1 MRLRVVGLIVA
12 LALGILATPLA
23 ADAQGAGAAYRVGFL
38 SASFFGFPLGS
49 TIPGWLQEFGYVPGR
64 NIAFEHRFAPGR
76 DDRLPELAAEL
87 VSLKVDVIVAAGT
100 PAILAARDATRT
112 IPIVIV
118 ATDDPVR
125 AGLVASLERPGGNVT
140 GIVALSPGL
149 GAKRLTLLKTVVPGV
164 MRMAVLWNPATPDN
178 TPKWRETQVA
188 AQDLGVELL
197 SLEVRSPEDV
207 ASAFKV
213 ATTQGVDALLVLS
226 DPLIGRHARA
236 ITELAAQRRLP
247 AMYETRYFVD
257 GLSGNGL
264 MSYGPSSIDLSRRVA
279 AYVDKLLKSASP
291 AELPIEHAWRSE
303 LVVNLRT
310 AKTLGL
316 ALPQSVLILAD
327 KVIE

>member
-1 MRLRVVGLIVA
+1 MRLRVVGLIVT

-23 ADAQGAGAAYRVGFL
+23 ADGQGAGAAYRVGFL
-38 SASFFGFPLGS
+38 SASFFGFPSS
-49 TIPGWLQEFGYVPGR
+49 TIPGWLQELGYVQGR

-87 VSLKVDVIVAAGT
+87 VSLKVDVIVTAGT
-100 PAILAARDATRT
+100 PAILAASEATRT

-149 GAKRLTLLKTVVPGV
+149 GAKRLTLLRKVVPGV
-164 MRMAVLWNPATPDN
+164 TRMAVLWNPATPDN

-188 AQDLGVELL
+188 AQVLGVELL
-197 SLEVRSPEDV
+197 SLEVRSLEDV
-207 ASAFKV
+207 ESAFRI
-213 ATTQGVDALLVLS
+213 ATTQRVDALLVFA
-226 DPLIGRHARA
+226 DPLIARHAHA
-236 ITELAAQRRLP
+236 ITELATQRRLP
-247 AMYETRYFVD
+247 AMYETRHFVD

-264 MSYGPSSIDLSRRVA
+264 ISYGPSSIDLSRRVA
-279 AYVDKLLKSASP
+279 AYVDMLLKGASP
-291 AELPIEHAWRSE
+291 AELPIEQAWRNE
-303 LVVNLRT
+303 LVVNLKT

-316 ALPQSVLILAD
+316 AIPQSVLILAD